1 MELARREGCYT
12 LILDRERV
20 NLMCREFGNDSV
32 RHLLMCRGRIH
43 REKGD
48 GIRLTLGTDI

>member
-1 MELARREGCYT
+1 MELAIMEGCYA

-43 REKGD
+43 PEKSEK
-48 GIRLTLGTDI
+48 